1 MAGGA
6 AASAPAVLPV
16 ANHVDSVA
24 LGNRT
29 TCLMDDVLEQLR
41 RLRRTMLAD
50 VHELESGL
58 RRHSEK
64 QGGEWVDITP
74 QLIKA
79 WRDEA
84 QQLERLIQAYDQR
97 SGFEFPKPI
106 AI

>member
-1 MAGGA
+1 
-6 AASAPAVLPV
+6 
-16 ANHVDSVA
+16 
-24 LGNRT
+24 
-29 TCLMDDVLEQLR
+29 MDDVLEQLR

-64 QGGEWVDITP
+64 QDGEWVDITP

-84 QQLERLIQAYDQR
+84 QQLEKLILAYEHR
-97 SGFEFPKPI
+97 SGLELPRSI

>member
-1 MAGGA
+1 
-6 AASAPAVLPV
+6 
-16 ANHVDSVA
+16 
-24 LGNRT
+24 
-29 TCLMDDVLEQLR
+29 MDDVSEMLEQLR
-41 RLRRTMLAD
+41 RLRRNILAD

-84 QQLERLIQAYDQR
+84 QRLQELILAYETR
-97 SGFEFPKPI
+97 LGFAFPTRI
-106 AI
+106 AF

>member
-1 MAGGA
+1 
-6 AASAPAVLPV
+6 
-16 ANHVDSVA
+16 
-24 LGNRT
+24 
-29 TCLMDDVLEQLR
+29 MDDVLEQLR

-58 RRHSEK
+58 RRYSEK
-64 QGGEWVDITP
+64 QEGEWVDITP

-84 QQLERLIQAYDQR
+84 QQLDKLILACEHR
-97 SGFEFPKPI
+97 SGLALPTPI

>member
-1 MAGGA
+1 
-6 AASAPAVLPV
+6 
-16 ANHVDSVA
+16 
-24 LGNRT
+24 
-29 TCLMDDVLEQLR
+29 MDDEVSEMLEQLR
-41 RLRRTMLAD
+41 RLRRTLLAD

-74 QLIKA
+74 GLIKA

-84 QQLERLIQAYDQR
+84 NQLERLIRSYEHR
-97 SGFEFPKPI
+97 SGLAFPSSI

>member
-1 MAGGA
+1 
-6 AASAPAVLPV
+6 
-16 ANHVDSVA
+16 
-24 LGNRT
+24 
-29 TCLMDDVLEQLR
+29 MDDVLEQLR

-64 QGGEWVDITP
+64 QEGEWIDITP

-84 QQLERLIQAYDQR
+84 
-97 SGFEFPKPI
+97 
-106 AI
+106 

>member
-1 MAGGA
+1 
-6 AASAPAVLPV
+6 
-16 ANHVDSVA
+16 
-24 LGNRT
+24 
-29 TCLMDDVLEQLR
+29 MDEMLEQLR
-41 RLRRTMLAD
+41 RLRRTLLAD

-64 QGGEWVDITP
+64 QEGEWVDITP

-84 QQLERLIQAYDQR
+84 QQLEKLILTYEQR
-97 SGFEFPKPI
+97 SAHALPTPM

>member
-1 MAGGA
+1 
-6 AASAPAVLPV
+6 
-16 ANHVDSVA
+16 
-24 LGNRT
+24 
-29 TCLMDDVLEQLR
+29 MDDVLEQLR
-41 RLRRTMLAD
+41 RLRRTMLSD

-84 QQLERLIQAYDQR
+84 QQLERLIQAKCFD
-97 SGFEFPKPI
+97 
-106 AI
+106 AISATDEATGPY

>member
-1 MAGGA
+1 
-6 AASAPAVLPV
+6 
-16 ANHVDSVA
+16 
-24 LGNRT
+24 
-29 TCLMDDVLEQLR
+29 MDDVLEMLEQLR
-41 RLRRTMLAD
+41 RLRRTLLAD

-74 QLIKA
+74 GLIKA

-84 QQLERLIQAYDQR
+84 QQLDRLIRAYEHR
-97 SGFEFPKPI
+97 SGLAFPSPI

>member
-1 MAGGA
+1 
-6 AASAPAVLPV
+6 
-16 ANHVDSVA
+16 
-24 LGNRT
+24 
-29 TCLMDDVLEQLR
+29 MDEVSEMLEQLR
-41 RLRRTMLAD
+41 RLRRTLLAD
-50 VHELESGL
+50 VHELKSGL

-84 QQLERLIQAYDQR
+84 QQLQRLILAHEHR
-97 SGFEFPKPI
+97 LGLAFPAPI

>member
-1 MAGGA
+1 
-6 AASAPAVLPV
+6 
-16 ANHVDSVA
+16 
-24 LGNRT
+24 
-29 TCLMDDVLEQLR
+29 MDDVSEMLEQLR

-50 VHELESGL
+50 VHELEFGL

-84 QQLERLIQAYDQR
+84 QQIERLILAYELR
-97 SGFEFPKPI
+97 SGLTFPTPI

>member
-1 MAGGA
+1 
-6 AASAPAVLPV
+6 
-16 ANHVDSVA
+16 
-24 LGNRT
+24 
-29 TCLMDDVLEQLR
+29 MDDVCEQLR

-79 WRDEA
+79 WRGEA
-84 QQLERLIQAYDQR
+84 QQLERLIQAYEQR
-97 SGFEFPKPI
+97 SGLEFPTPI
-106 AI
+106 AM

>member
-1 MAGGA
+1 
-6 AASAPAVLPV
+6 
-16 ANHVDSVA
+16 
-24 LGNRT
+24 
-29 TCLMDDVLEQLR
+29 MDDVVEHLR

-50 VHELESGL
+50 VHECESGL
-58 RRHSEK
+58 RRYSEK

-84 QQLERLIQAYDQR
+84 QQLERLIQAYEHR
-97 SGFEFPKPI
+97 SGLAFPMPI